1 MKKARKTKDPL
12 AVLFG
17 SDEMVKLLRFVLS
30 NPEKVLALSELSTKL
45 RCKLTTLRKL
55 VKTLIS
61 IGCVRT
67 RQASILM
74 ELSRGKISK
83 KATPGIVYDPDF
95 IYGES
100 LAQLL
105 RDSVTLRTHEIPKRI
120 MTAGKPDLIIATG
133 FFTNSM
139 HSHVD
144 LLVSGKNI
152 DRKKFETVI
161 AGIESDLGREI
172 RYALMTTDELIYRLN
187 MYDQF
192 LRTILDFPHEK
203 LLIKIY
209 HADL

>member
-1 MKKARKTKDPL
+1 MKKSLKTKDPL

-30 NPEKVLALSELSTKL
+30 NPKKVLALSELSTKL
-45 RCKLTTLRKL
+45 RCKLPALRKL
-55 VKTLIS
+55 VKTLVS
-61 IGCVRT
+61 IGCVRA
-67 RQASILM
+67 RQASIIT
-74 ELSRGKISK
+74 ESSRGKISK
-83 KATPGIVYDPDF
+83 KLTPGIVYDTDF
-95 IYGES
+95 TYGES

-120 MTAGKPDLIIATG
+120 MTAGKADLIIATG
-133 FFTNSM
+133 FFTENM
-139 HSHVD
+139 HSHID

-152 DRKKFETVI
+152 DRKKFDTVI

-172 RYALMTTDELIYRLN
+172 RYALMTTDEFIYRLN

-203 LLIKIY
+203 LLIKVQ
-209 HADL
+209 HTDL